1 MQNMSSN
8 NGTVQTPSYY
18 LSAADADSLNGI
30 FQQIADN
37 IETGGSNSTLGEEAV
52 IKDIVTEQFTL
63 PSDAIIELETYKCTG
78 IDTDGNYTWEDNN
91 DSMGAQVVQSARNEH
106 NVEVTGFD
114 FSNNY
119 VGTVTNNGS
128 VSYRGNKLVIRF
140 KVNVRDGFLGG
151 NNVPTNGEK
160 SGIYDGTG
168 TNVRY
173 FEVPTVDVP
182 IPNITVTAQDK
193 NVYLLGDLTKNQLT
207 GWYDS
212 YFW

>member
-1 MQNMSSN
+1 
-8 NGTVQTPSYY
+8 
-18 LSAADADSLNGI
+18 
-30 FQQIADN
+30 
-37 IETGGSNSTLGEEAV
+37 
-52 IKDIVTEQFTL
+52 
-63 PSDAIIELETYKCTG
+63 
-78 IDTDGNYTWEDNN
+78 
-91 DSMGAQVVQSARNEH
+91 MGAQVVQSARNEH

-168 TNVRY
+168 IKCKI
-173 FEVPTVDVP
+173 F
-182 IPNITVTAQDK
+182 
-193 NVYLLGDLTKNQLT
+193 
-207 GWYDS
+207 
-212 YFW
+212 